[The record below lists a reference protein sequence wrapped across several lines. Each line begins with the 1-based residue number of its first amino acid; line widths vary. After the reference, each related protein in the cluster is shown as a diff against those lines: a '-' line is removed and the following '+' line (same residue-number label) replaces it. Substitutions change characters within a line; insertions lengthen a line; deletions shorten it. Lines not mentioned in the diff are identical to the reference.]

1 MKGKGPEDNVRKNDH
16 HHNGVQGG
24 ILVIP
29 TRNGFEFVD
38 KQQISFV
45 SAERAYCT
53 LHLRDGSSLLISRSL
68 CQIQEELKDLPFYR
82 VHHSYLVNLNCIKR
96 VHQTE
101 GALLQLE
108 CGREVPLARSSKEAF
123 LEWVKAR

>member
-1 MKGKGPEDNVRKNDH
+1 MKGERPEDKIRQ
-16 HHNGVQGG
+16 NGDLNSGTQSN
-24 ILVIP
+24 ILIIP
-29 TRNGFEFVD
+29 TRNGFEFVN

-108 CGREVPLARSSKEAF
+108 CGREVPLARSRKEAF